1 MCIRDSPHAA
11 HDEYVHDG
19 RGERSGRDRP
29 LRTQGTLLRELRR
42 RAGGYHQR
50 QLRLLGVGELLHRG
64 RQADPSGAQ
73 RHADRQRAGSVEIRQ
88 HGGQRP
94 AAGRGHR
101 HLRQGRAERACGGGN
116 PHHQDRQNDRRRH
129 GLSANHLLELAQD
142 IVKQARAAGASDAEC
157 TIAEGEE
164 FSAKVRM
171 REVENLKEAGS
182 RGAGLRI
189 MIGRRTGASYTSDLS
204 NEGIGHLVKSAIDL
218 ADITTE
224 DPHAGLPDPGEFGTL
239 EGDLG
244 MYSPDVAELDTA
256 FKIEIAKR
264 AEDAALSSDPRISN
278 SEGAGF
284 DNYAGRH
291 IFANSRDFAG
301 EYRSS
306 YCSLST
312 SPVARD
318 GESMERDYWYTI
330 ARGFSGLESP
340 EHVGRMAAQRA
351 LRRLNAVKVETQ
363 RVPVVFEPRT
373 APSLFGTSP
382 FDDEGVASRRTV
394 VIERGVL
401 KSYLMNTYAAR
412 KLGMK
417 TTGNASRG
425 LTGNAGIG
433 HGNFF
438 LAEGVQTPEQII
450 AGIPNG
456 FYVTELMGFGV
467 NVVTGDYSRGAAGL
481 WIRDGELAFAVSE
494 VTIAGNLND
503 MLRGI
508 AGVGSDLEFR
518 GSVAAPTIKMG
529 EMTVGGK

>member
-1 MCIRDSPHAA
+1 
-11 HDEYVHDG
+11 
-19 RGERSGRDRP
+19 
-29 LRTQGTLLRELRR
+29 
-42 RAGGYHQR
+42 
-50 QLRLLGVGELLHRG
+50 
-64 RQADPSGAQ
+64 
-73 RHADRQRAGSVEIRQ
+73 
-88 HGGQRP
+88 
-94 AAGRGHR
+94 
-101 HLRQGRAERACGGGN
+101 
-116 PHHQDRQNDRRRH
+116 
-129 GLSANHLLELAQD
+129 LSAHHLSELAQD
-142 IVKQARAAGASDAEC
+142 IVRQAQAAGASDAEC

-164 FSAKVRM
+164 FSANVRM

-189 MIGRRTGASYTSDLS
+189 LIGRRTGASYTSDLS
-204 NEGIGHLVKSAIDL
+204 HEGVALLVKSAIEL

-224 DPHAGLPDPGEFGTL
+224 DPHAGMPDPEEFGTL
-239 EGDLG
+239 PGDLG
-244 MYSPDVAELDTA
+244 MYSPEVAELDTA
-256 FKIEIAKR
+256 FKIETAKR
-264 AEDAALSSDPRISN
+264 AEDAALTSDPRISN
-278 SEGAGF
+278 SEGASF
-284 DNYAGRH
+284 DNHVGRH
-291 IFANSRDFAG
+291 IFANSRGFAG

-318 GESMERDYWYTI
+318 GESMERDYWYTM
-330 ARGFSGLESP
+330 ARGFSGLEAP
-340 EHVGRMAAQRA
+340 EYVGRMAAQRA
-351 LRRLNAVKVETQ
+351 LRRLHAVKVETQ
-363 RVPVVFEPRT
+363 KVPVVFEPRT
-373 APSLFGTSP
+373 ARSLLDNIFEAVHGMSVYRQESFLAGKLGEKVASDEVTVIDDGTLPGLFGTSP

-401 KSYLMNTYAAR
+401 KSYLMNSYAAR

-438 LAEGVQTPEQII
+438 LEKGVQTPEQII

-481 WIRDGELAFAVSE
+481 WIRNGELAFAVSE

-508 AGVGSDLEFR
+508 EAVASDLEFR

>member
-1 MCIRDSPHAA
+1 MS
-11 HDEYVHDG
+11 
-19 RGERSGRDRP
+19 
-29 LRTQGTLLRELRR
+29 
-42 RAGGYHQR
+42 
-50 QLRLLGVGELLHRG
+50 
-64 RQADPSGAQ
+64 
-73 RHADRQRAGSVEIRQ
+73 
-88 HGGQRP
+88 
-94 AAGRGHR
+94 
-101 HLRQGRAERACGGGN
+101 GN
-116 PHHQDRQNDRRRH
+116 P
-129 GLSANHLLELAQD
+129 LLELAQD
-142 IVKQARAAGASDAEC
+142 IVQKARAAGASDAEV

-164 FSAKVRM
+164 FSANVRM

-189 MIGRRTGASYTSDLS
+189 LIGKRTGASYTSDLS
-204 NEGIGHLVKSAIDL
+204 REGIAHLVKSAIEL

-224 DPHAGLPDPGEFGTL
+224 DPHAGLPDPDEFGKV

-244 MYSPDVAELDTA
+244 LYSASVAELDTGL
-256 FKIEIAKR
+256 KIDSAKR
-264 AEDAALSSDPRISN
+264 AEDAALTADPRISN
-278 SEGAGF
+278 SEGASF
-284 DNYAGRH
+284 DNYVGQH
-291 IFANSRDFAG
+291 IFANSRGFAG
-301 EYRSS
+301 AYQSS

-312 SPVARD
+312 SPVAKD
-318 GESMERDYWYTI
+318 GDSMERDYWYTM
-330 ARGFSGLESP
+330 ARAFPGLEAP

-363 RVPVVFEPRT
+363 KVPVVFEPRT
-373 APSLFGTSP
+373 ARSLLDNIFEAVHGMSIYRHESFLAGKLGEKVASDCVTVIDDSTIPGLFGTSP
-382 FDDEGVASRRTV
+382 FDDEGVASRRTM

-401 KSYLMNTYAAR
+401 KNYMLNTYAAR

-417 TTGNASRG
+417 TTGSASRG

-438 LAEGVQTPEQII
+438 LENGVQTPEQII

-481 WIRDGELAFAVSE
+481 WIRNGELAFAVSE

-503 MLRGI
+503 MLMGI
-508 AGVGSDLEFR
+508 EVVANDLEFR
-518 GSVAAPTIKMG
+518 GSVAAPTLKMG

>member
-1 MCIRDSPHAA
+1 LS
-11 HDEYVHDG
+11 
-19 RGERSGRDRP
+19 
-29 LRTQGTLLRELRR
+29 
-42 RAGGYHQR
+42 
-50 QLRLLGVGELLHRG
+50 
-64 RQADPSGAQ
+64 
-73 RHADRQRAGSVEIRQ
+73 
-88 HGGQRP
+88 
-94 AAGRGHR
+94 
-101 HLRQGRAERACGGGN
+101 GN
-116 PHHQDRQNDRRRH
+116 P
-129 GLSANHLLELAQD
+129 LLELAQD
-142 IVKQARAAGASDAEC
+142 IVEKARAAGASDSEV

-164 FSAKVRM
+164 FSANVRM

-189 MIGRRTGASYTSDLS
+189 LIGKRTGASYTSDLS
-204 NEGIGHLVKSAIDL
+204 KEGIAHLVKSAIEL

-224 DPHAGLPDPGEFGTL
+224 DPHAGLPEADEFGKL

-244 MYSPDVAELDTA
+244 LYSASVAELDTGL
-256 FKIEIAKR
+256 KIDTAKR
-264 AEDAALSSDPRISN
+264 AEDAALTADPRISN
-278 SEGAGF
+278 SEGAAF
-284 DNYAGRH
+284 DNYVGQH
-291 IFANSRDFAG
+291 IFANSRGFAG
-301 EYRSS
+301 AYRSS

-318 GESMERDYWYTI
+318 GESMERDYWYTM
-330 ARGFSGLESP
+330 ARAFPGLEAP

-363 RVPVVFEPRT
+363 KVPVVFEPRT
-373 APSLFGTSP
+373 ARSLLDNIFEAVHGMSVYRHESFLADKLGEKVASECVTVIDDSTIPGLFGTSP
-382 FDDEGVASRRTV
+382 FDDEGVASRRTM

-401 KSYLMNTYAAR
+401 KNYMLNTYAAR

-417 TTGNASRG
+417 STGSASRG

-438 LAEGVQTPEQII
+438 LEKGVQTPERII

-481 WIRDGELAFAVSE
+481 WIRNGELAFAVSE
-494 VTIAGNLND
+494 VTIAGNLKD
-503 MLRGI
+503 MLQGI
-508 AGVGSDLEFR
+508 EAVGSDLDFR